1 MKLEQRV
8 FEMTSR
14 VYDWLTGQDLWR
26 EQIGR
31 LLLHAP
37 EHSGAPPTY
46 RLLDMGC
53 GPGVSTFALADRLS
67 PESELIGIDF
77 AAQMIKRA
85 KHHHSRDF
93 MEHTNIEFLEADARN
108 LPFQDDSFDLA
119 TGHSFLYLIPPQ
131 LEVLREVVR
140 LLRPGGRLV
149 LMEPS
154 DTACLG
160 RAAARSIPKW
170 GNFLRRPYATMRFAM
185 SMVGWQTAARISGPM
200 SVERFS
206 RLVDEA
212 GLDFVGCFPS
222 LGGLGMHCVAEK
234 PGESS

>member
-1 MKLEQRV
+1 MGLGKTIQVLGVLSLTRRDKRKEKGTDLLVVPASLIDNWRLEIER
-8 FEMTSR
+8 
-14 VYDWLTGQDLWR
+14 
-26 EQIGR
+26 
-31 LLLHAP
+31 
-37 EHSGAPPTY
+37 
-46 RLLDMGC
+46 
-53 GPGVSTFALADRLS
+53 FA
-67 PESELIGIDF
+67 
-77 AAQMIKRA
+77 
-85 KHHHSRDF
+85 
-93 MEHTNIEFLEADARN
+93 
-108 LPFQDDSFDLA
+108 
-119 TGHSFLYLIPPQ
+119 PQ

-206 RLVDEA
+206 QLVDEA